1 MGRPSVL
8 MGRSKKRN
16 GQVLKVWMAGNS
28 ILVSEGAL
36 IV

>member
-16 GQVLKVWMAGNS
+16 GQVLEVWIAGNS
-28 ILVSEGAL
+28 VLVSEGTL